1 MSEKTEEDKEKYV
14 NDSLVAF
21 LTTSLNVELVHVIL
35 SAITRRGATIQADKN
50 VSGDYIRTQRG
61 FFKEKPD
68 R

>member
-35 SAITRRGATIQADKN
+35 SAITRRGATI
-50 VSGDYIRTQRG
+50 
-61 FFKEKPD
+61 
-68 R
+68 